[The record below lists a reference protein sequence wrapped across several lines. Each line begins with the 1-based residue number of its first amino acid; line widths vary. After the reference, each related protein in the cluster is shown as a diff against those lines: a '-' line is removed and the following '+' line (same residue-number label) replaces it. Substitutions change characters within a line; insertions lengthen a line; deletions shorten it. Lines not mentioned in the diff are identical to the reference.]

1 MSGLQIAV
9 GGLAALPWVLLIIF
23 AGASAAFAF
32 AMAAWVYSR
41 GATGGPTLLLGLI
54 VGPLLG
60 SLIGAIAFGPEYGY
74 ETGAV
79 DVVSRFA
86 LACAMSL
93 AASAAGA
100 YYEMPKPPKPGP

>member
-54 VGPLLG
+54 
-60 SLIGAIAFGPEYGY
+60 
-74 ETGAV
+74 
-79 DVVSRFA
+79 
-86 LACAMSL
+86 
-93 AASAAGA
+93 AGRCWD
-100 YYEMPKPPKPGP
+100 P